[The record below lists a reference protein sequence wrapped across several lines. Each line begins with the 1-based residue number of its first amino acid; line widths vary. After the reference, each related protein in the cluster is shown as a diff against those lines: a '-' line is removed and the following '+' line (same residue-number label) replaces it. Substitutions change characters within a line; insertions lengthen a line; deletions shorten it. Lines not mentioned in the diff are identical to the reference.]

1 MNHFKYVLLVE
12 DNEHDTFFF
21 TTAIRKIENAIL
33 LPVANNGASA
43 LVELSSSTLLPDLI
57 FMDINMPGMSGI
69 ECLVEIIKNPDWMH
83 IPVVMLST
91 SIEEAEQARSLGAK
105 AFLQKTCDQMEL
117 QANLVQMV
125 NLDFVADK
133 GIAEQTFETALL
145 AA

>member
-21 TTAIRKIENAIL
+21 TTAIRRIENAIL
-33 LPVANNGASA
+33 LPVASNGPNA
-43 LVELSSSTLLPDLI
+43 LVELSTSTLLPDLI

-69 ECLVEIIKNPDWMH
+69 ECLEEIVKNPGWTH

-91 SIEEAEQARSLGAK
+91 SIEEVEQARSMGAR
-105 AFLQKTCDQMEL
+105 AFLQKTCDQVAL
-117 QANLVQMV
+117 HANLAKMI
-125 NLDFVADK
+125 NLDFVADSN
-133 GIAEQTFETALL
+133 IAEQTFETALL